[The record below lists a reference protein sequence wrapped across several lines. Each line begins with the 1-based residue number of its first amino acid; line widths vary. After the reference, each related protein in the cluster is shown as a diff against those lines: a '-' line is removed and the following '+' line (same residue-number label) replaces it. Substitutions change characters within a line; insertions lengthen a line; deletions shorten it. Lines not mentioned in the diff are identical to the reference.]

1 MGEILYD
8 LEQALRSKKEK
19 IRPEEENFFRACKS
33 DASRF
38 FRFNA
43 LAAGCLTFSAT
54 GRLNL
59 LSQISLSG
67 GAAALFGLWRFGRHL
82 DSCVDRVLAHTGD
95 RMQFELANIILTKY
109 RHDPWR
115 MQLIS
120 KHFFPEEVFDD
131 TNPDQPKLLWRYR
144 TLFNDVIRG
153 QSAHESD
160 SPSYSKSDSNSNNHG
175 DSHKNHTNSYNRMH
189 SDPRNDS
196 DGKRTNSES
205 KEVPGN
211 PGIDLMDNP
220 FDCVFGNLALREE
233 VRLPNTSSIPPGTH
247 TRGHK
252 RSNRRRRMRHQD
264 VPINPQHMG

>member
-95 RMQFELANIILTKY
+95 RMQFELANILS
-109 RHDPWR
+109 
-115 MQLIS
+115 LSIS
-120 KHFFPEEVFDD
+120 FLKKFLMIQTQISQNYCGGIELSLMMLFVVKVHTRVTLPA
-131 TNPDQPKLLWRYR
+131 TPKV
-144 TLFNDVIRG
+144 TPTATTMV
-153 QSAHESD
+153 
-160 SPSYSKSDSNSNNHG
+160 
-175 DSHKNHTNSYNRMH
+175 
-189 SDPRNDS
+189 
-196 DGKRTNSES
+196 
-205 KEVPGN
+205 
-211 PGIDLMDNP
+211 
-220 FDCVFGNLALREE
+220 
-233 VRLPNTSSIPPGTH
+233 TH
-247 TRGHK
+247 TKTTRIPTTECTVTPVMTLTAKELIPSPKKFLGTLEL
-252 RSNRRRRMRHQD
+252 
-264 VPINPQHMG
+264 I